1 MDRHPCHHL
10 FAWEFSS
17 FYACHIRL
25 QCRLSLDF
33 RLEAVSVVVSRS
45 HIALVKQNP
54 QWPAPRYT
62 EMPQDPKGPAFL
74 CLAKHKITDVTSLV
88 GTFHVHLPLH
98 GQFNKLL
105 ACWQTLYFLF
115 SDRRARVWKYIPRR
129 GGGGYWPH
137 AHRFSKR
144 KQKNGRVLFTK
155 RFRKIPLESKCT
167 WHFGSFHRSN
177 GTSEKVVLFFRTEY
191 SKRKFVLHL
200 FKAIFKNSLSPSR
213 SFFGKWSWFAQMV
226 NAVPAQNSSVH
237 IFAYHL
243 PKPWTDWF
251 DHVNRTIT
259 WLLEGK

>member
-1 MDRHPCHHL
+1 MYRHPCHHL

-98 GQFNKLL
+98 GQFNRLL
-105 ACWQTLYFLF
+105 ACSQTLYFLF
-115 SDRRARVWKYIPRR
+115 RDRRARVWKYKPR
-129 GGGGYWPH
+129 GEGVLT
-137 AHRFSKR
+137 ACSSIKNR
-144 KQKNGRVLFTK
+144 KQNEKNGCLLFTK
-155 RFRKIPLESKCT
+155 RFRKIPLESKWT

-177 GTSEKVVLFFRTEY
+177 GTSKKVVLFFRTEY

-200 FKAIFKNSLSPSR
+200 FKAIFKNSLRPSR

-226 NAVPAQNSSVH
+226 NAVAGQNSSVH

-243 PKPWTDWF
+243 PKPWTHWF
-251 DHVNRTIT
+251 DHVNRTIS